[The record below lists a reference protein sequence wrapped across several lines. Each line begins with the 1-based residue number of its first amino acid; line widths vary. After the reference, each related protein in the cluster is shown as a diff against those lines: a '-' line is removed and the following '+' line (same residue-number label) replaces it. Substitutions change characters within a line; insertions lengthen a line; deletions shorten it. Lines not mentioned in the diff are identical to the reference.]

1 MEENK
6 KQICL
11 LVQELKE
18 NYQQHN
24 LSAESKEA
32 IDKHLK
38 TCNECRNK
46 YLIKKNRSFESK
58 SENEKI
64 QFIKLSQKLKH
75 RKIRNIL
82 LTIGI
87 IAIIFVVYQI
97 CFIKAFLPGGMEPTI
112 NSNSS
117 CYAYRLAYAF
127 SDPKQGDIVMYRLH
141 DFSDVSR
148 ILALPGDEVMIT
160 EQGLSVNG
168 NFVEGYENLKVC
180 TESKYYENG
189 IYKVIVPE
197 DCYFMIGDDLN
208 NSYDSRY
215 DSFGF
220 VNQDDIY
227 GKVVLHFGSKN
238 TFMKKEVAIEATES
252 TFEDIP

>member
-18 NYQQHN
+18 NYQQHQ

-32 IDKHLK
+32 IDKHLT

-46 YLIKKNRSFESK
+46 YLIKENKGLES
-58 SENEKI
+58 
-64 QFIKLSQKLKH
+64 FIKLSQKLKH

-112 NSNSS
+112 KSNSS
-117 CYAYRLAYAF
+117 CYAYRFAYAF

-148 ILALPGDEVMIT
+148 ILAVPGDEVIIS

-168 NFVEGYENLKVC
+168 NFVEGYENIKCC

-238 TFMKKEVAIEATES
+238 MFMKKDVAIEATES
-252 TFEDIP
+252 TFEDVP